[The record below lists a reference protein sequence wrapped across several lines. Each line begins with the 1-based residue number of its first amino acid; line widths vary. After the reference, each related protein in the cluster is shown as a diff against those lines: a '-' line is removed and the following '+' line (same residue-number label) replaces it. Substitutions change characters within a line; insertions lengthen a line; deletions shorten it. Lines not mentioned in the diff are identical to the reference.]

1 MIENAIMTKYYR
13 TFDGMCWPVPGEAL
27 EESAWRAIHAS
38 PDKTDL
44 LVMSSVVA
52 AYAELIRLP
61 QKQRNEIIRELRKGV
76 SV

>member
-1 MIENAIMTKYYR
+1 MTKYYR
-13 TFDGMCWPVPGEAL
+13 AFDGMCWPVPSEAL
-27 EESAWRAIHAS
+27 EEGAWRAIHAT

-52 AYAELIRLP
+52 AYTELIRLP

-76 SV
+76 NE